1 MNSTKIGTEFGS
13 HIPKEQL
20 SATLGYSIVS
30 EGYLGEIMQKDS
42 ITLDRVKMERSKLRN
57 MYDAFFGGLNA
68 LNFSGNIAMTFPFWD
83 VRGTTSFFTEIH
95 DIIGRHG
102 FDVVPLLPSDMRTLM
117 TPKGTLLYKRPGQNV

>member
-102 FDVVPLLPSDMRTLM
+102 FDVIPLLPPDMRTLM
-117 TPKGTLLYKRPGQNV
+117 TPK